1 MSRFKLPP
9 PIIDIYVEKS
19 LYRDKPK
26 ETVFHISP
34 RPQTDLIENRLKQIK
49 KYIQGIK
56 ETNER
61 IMSLHN
67 KDICVNKTPE
77 YVQDN
82 IIQT

>member
-49 KYIQGIK
+49 RLESYAEIRYKNFLY
-56 ETNER
+56 
-61 IMSLHN
+61 
-67 KDICVNKTPE
+67 
-77 YVQDN
+77 
-82 IIQT
+82 